1 MNPADHSLQLRQAVV
16 AHLRSVPAVTAIVAA
31 NRIYGRRVPD
41 NPTWPFIRYGVPD
54 TRPYEATGQG
64 GSDSAITV
72 HAFARGPDEGACA
85 TLAAA
90 IVEALSADQLPL
102 ESGLGLVSL
111 DWQRTQVLED
121 GDESTDYHAII
132 EFSVVTTG

>member
-1 MNPADHSLQLRQAVV
+1 MNPADHSLPLRRAVV
-16 AHLRSVPAVTAIVAA
+16 AHLRSVSAVTDLVTAT
-31 NRIYGRRVPD
+31 RIYGRRVPD

-72 HAFARGPDEGACA
+72 HAFARGPDESDCA
-85 TLAAA
+85 ELAAV

-102 ESGLGLVSL
+102 ENDLGLVSL
-111 DWQRTQVLED
+111 DWQRTQILED
-121 GDESTDYHAII
+121 GDESADYHAVI
-132 EFSVVTTG
+132 EFSVITTG